1 MLHADPS
8 VDYAAFTNSGPQHA
22 FWNVKGCAFYARD
35 APLPKRLLEAWL
47 RDRCGFKD
55 QYPYW
60 HSILVEG
67 ARAGCL
73 AYDGEIYRMLSYEAM
88 KKGAATYP
96 SLDVAAG
103 ALRQKCPAFRFR
115 PHKFARPLHR
125 SVGPDAVVGFS
136 YAAAGAVHAMNVS
149 NVLANTPAGGD
160 LLGALGLAGVDAAAY
175 S

>member
-1 MLHADPS
+1 M
-8 VDYAAFTNSGPQHA
+8 DYAAFTNSGPQHA

-96 SLDVAAG
+96 S
-103 ALRQKCPAFRFR
+103 
-115 PHKFARPLHR
+115 HR
-125 SVGPDAVVGFS
+125 RRRGR
-136 YAAAGAVHAMNVS
+136 AAAKVPR
-149 NVLANTPAGGD
+149 L
-160 LLGALGLAGVDAAAY
+160 
-175 S
+175 